1 MRYHLI
7 MPGRGI
13 PLITGGFYHVFNRGV
28 AKLPTFISQ
37 QDYYQAIL
45 GLNYYRFVKPP
56 IKLSRF
62 KKLSYKSKVQL
73 LETLS
78 VGENKFVD
86 ILSYVLMSNHF
97 HLLLKQNVDNGI
109 TKYLSLFTNS
119 YTRYFNTKANRP
131 GPIFQGVFKAVQIE
145 SNDQFLHLSRYIH
158 LNPHV
163 SGIVN
168 KEELLTYPWS
178 SLPSYLSGS
187 NDLVDIDPIISQF
200 KNTLD
205 YQCFILDHSDYARE
219 LELIKHLTIDV
230 E

>member
-1 MRYHLI
+1 
-7 MPGRGI
+7 MPGREIALVTDGY
-13 PLITGGFYHVFNRGV
+13 YHVFNRGV
-28 AKLPTFISQ
+28 AKLPTFISEH
-37 QDYYQAIL
+37 DYHQAIL
-45 GLNYYRFVKPP
+45 GLNYYRFIKPP

-86 ILSYVLMSNHF
+86 ILSYVLMPNHF
-97 HLLLKQNVDNGI
+97 HLLLKQNVANGI

-119 YTRYFNTKANRP
+119 YTRYFNTKSNRP

-145 SNDQFLHLSRYIH
+145 NNDQLLHLSRYIH

-163 SGIVN
+163 SGMVN
-168 KEELLTYPWS
+168 REELSVYPWS

-187 NDLVDIDPIISQF
+187 NDLIDTVPILSQF
-200 KNTLD
+200 KNVAD
-205 YQCFILDHSDYARE
+205 YQSFILDHADYARE